1 MTSNDSTPPDDLKRQ
16 LANIDERLDAIT
28 KLLERQSD
36 WQRAWSVFRWRPS
49 LKTLFVVI
57 AMLAFTAAWFGAE
70 MRKSKREHQ
79 AIAALVSNGAQVQL
93 GPSESIFV
101 ALLPGSPAD
110 PPAILRRWLGP
121 EVFSSVK
128 HIAYNDRAFPQGGVL
143 QGSVYPP
150 YVGPAIRTSSR
161 RMPRNRSVTV
171 NRGSFDEIREALAAT
186 PEVKGVRLS
195 GFKLNT
201 DQLAEVFALPNLES
215 LDLSRTQ
222 LDQASIAAVSGT
234 RLRWF
239 DGSHTWLGDQAAFDL
254 SKCSGLSHLNLDR
267 TTLTDD
273 GLKYLEALKELK
285 YLSIQRVPV
294 TLAAVKKFAD
304 AMPNCFI
311 QYQPLCFDK
320 KGVQDPAASMM
331 QAQTFGQPQWNQTAL
346 PPLGSPQGQT
356 FYY

>member
-1 MTSNDSTPPDDLKRQ
+1 MTSNDSTPPNDLKLQ
-16 LANIDERLDAIT
+16 LAKIDERLGAIT

-36 WQRAWSVFRWRPS
+36 WQRARNAWRWRPS
-49 LKTLFVVI
+49 LKTLFVAI
-57 AMLAFTAAWFGAE
+57 AMLACMAAWFGAE

-79 AIAALVSNGAQVQL
+79 AIATLMSNGAQVQL
-93 GPSESIFV
+93 GPSESILV
-101 ALLPGSPAD
+101 ALLPGTPAD

-121 EVFSSVK
+121 ELFSSVK
-128 HIAYNDRAFPQGGVL
+128 HIGYTDTTRSGFIQGN
-143 QGSVYPP
+143 VYVP
-150 YVGPAIRTSSR
+150 YITPNYRSSSR
-161 RMPRNRSVTV
+161 RTPRNRVATV
-171 NRGSFDEIREALAAT
+171 NRGSFDEVRKALAAT

-195 GFKLNT
+195 GFKLST
-201 DQLAEVFALPNLES
+201 DQLAEVFALSNLES

-222 LDQASIAAVSGT
+222 LDQESISAISST

-273 GLKYLEALKELK
+273 GLEYLKSLEELK

-311 QYQPLCFDK
+311 QYQPLCFDD
-320 KGVQDPAASMM
+320 KGVQDPAASML
-331 QAQTFGQPQWNQTAL
+331 QAQTFGQPQWNQTAM
-346 PPLGSPQGQT
+346 PPFGSPQGQN